1 MEYLKSFNNNAALVK
16 NKKGEELVI
25 VGNGIGF
32 GKHRG
37 DQVDE
42 SQIERKFIASD
53 SDAPAIEEFKSI
65 RPQAIEITTKVVNL
79 VERISSIHFTD
90 YQYFVLVDHIDFAL
104 KRALDGIDIPD
115 GTVRWGVKHLFKN
128 EYEVAVQVIQLI
140 EHEAKVTL
148 PQSEKIFMT
157 YHLLNAEN
165 DGTKLQDTV
174 KITQL
179 IQGIISIVQYEYQIE
194 LDKESFNYNRFV
206 GHLHSLMIKQIS
218 GEVHAEQELDPMLL
232 SVMEQKYPQAAQT
245 VDRIAT
251 YLKEKMHWDL
261 GPDDRVY
268 LILHIWRVTHRQKN

>member
-1 MEYLKSFNNNAALVK
+1 MELIFLMAQS
-16 NKKGEELVI
+16 
-25 VGNGIGF
+25 VG
-32 GKHRG
+32 
-37 DQVDE
+37 
-42 SQIERKFIASD
+42 
-53 SDAPAIEEFKSI
+53 
-65 RPQAIEITTKVVNL
+65 
-79 VERISSIHFTD
+79 
-90 YQYFVLVDHIDFAL
+90 
-104 KRALDGIDIPD
+104 
-115 GTVRWGVKHLFKN
+115 GVKYLFKN

-174 KITQL
+174 KIMQL

-251 YLKEKMHWDL
+251 YLKEKVHWDL
-261 GPDDRVY
+261 GPDDWVY

>member
-115 GTVRWGVKHLFKN
+115 GTVRWG
-128 EYEVAVQVIQLI
+128 
-140 EHEAKVTL
+140 
-148 PQSEKIFMT
+148 S
-157 YHLLNAEN
+157 
-165 DGTKLQDTV
+165 
-174 KITQL
+174 
-179 IQGIISIVQYEYQIE
+179 
-194 LDKESFNYNRFV
+194 
-206 GHLHSLMIKQIS
+206 QIS
-218 GEVHAEQELDPMLL
+218 F
-232 SVMEQKYPQAAQT
+232 QK
-245 VDRIAT
+245 
-251 YLKEKMHWDL
+251 
-261 GPDDRVY
+261 
-268 LILHIWRVTHRQKN
+268 